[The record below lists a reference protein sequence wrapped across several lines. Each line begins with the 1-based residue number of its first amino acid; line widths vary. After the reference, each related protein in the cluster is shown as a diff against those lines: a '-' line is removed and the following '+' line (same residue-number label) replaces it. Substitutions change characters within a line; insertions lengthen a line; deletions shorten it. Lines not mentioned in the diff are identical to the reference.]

1 MRYIHL
7 HYDDIYKFLSNHN
20 LINKRIKFLCIK
32 PQGLKYIFC
41 MQTQNVTNENST
53 CIVLHGYNCEISN
66 LVVKPDFMSDE
77 DYKLIPEE
85 YKGVVYNIYYTNI
98 NKVKIKYVEPNKT
111 AKFITWIDNNRIVR
125 IETEIY
131 NEDQIA
137 DMNLDQFSDIF
148 IAIDSNF
155 L

>member
-1 MRYIHL
+1 
-7 HYDDIYKFLSNHN
+7 
-20 LINKRIKFLCIK
+20 
-32 PQGLKYIFC
+32 

-53 CIVLHGYNCEISN
+53 CIVLHGYNSEISN
-66 LVVKPDFMSDE
+66 LLVKPDFMSEE
-77 DYKLIPEE
+77 DYNLIPEE

-98 NKVKIKYVEPNKT
+98 DKVKIKYVEPNKT

-137 DMNLDQFSDIF
+137 DMHLDQFSDIF